1 MLGII
6 NIIKYKKLP
15 LVFIILSSI
24 LYLIFAYDLARTD
37 TLKLPLLY
45 VGLFIF
51 AYLVIKSSGF
61 YFRILVIASVLFR
74 LLFLFAIPNLSQDFY
89 RFIWDGQMILSGL
102 NPYLSTPDYQMEL
115 GALTNFPNQLELYH
129 GMGSLSASNY
139 TNYPPLNQ
147 LCFIIANLF
156 PGHSILNSIVGM
168 RILIIGAD
176 LGTLYF
182 GKKLLEK
189 LNIPSGRIFWYILNP
204 FIIIELTG
212 NLHFEGV
219 MVFFFV
225 WSLYLLHCR
234 KWLISAIILAC
245 SISIKLIPI
254 MFLPLF
260 FKWFKKENA
269 PEGSTSRCSEGCKV
283 EKTCPYSALKIYN
296 TPNGWSSVFDLPDD
310 SSKHEE
316 YILEQLKTTNYGRC
330 VYRMEND
337 QPDHYV
343 TSMEFEDEIT
353 ANFSMEAFTS
363 YHGRRTRIMGSHG
376 DIIGDMTE
384 FIHTDFLTGKV
395 TKWDISVEEE
405 KNSGYQGGGHGG
417 GDWGL
422 VTDWI
427 KAVKYQNPNVLTST
441 IDASV
446 ESHIMGFRAEKSR
459 EIKQI
464 IPIQLT

>member
-260 FKWFKKENA
+260 FKWFKKEN
-269 PEGSTSRCSEGCKV
+269 GKV
-283 EKTCPYSALKIYN
+283 NFKKLIKFYSVVGVTL
-296 TPNGWSSVFDLPDD
+296 
-310 SSKHEE
+310 
-316 YILEQLKTTNYGRC
+316 ILFFI
-330 VYRMEND
+330 
-337 QPDHYV
+337 PFF
-343 TSMEFEDEIT
+343 SMEFITNYSKTIGLWFGNFEFNGSIYYLAREIGYAIT
-353 ANFSMEAFTS
+353 GYNEIAIITKIFPLISLSIILYFSF
-363 YHGRRTRIMGSHG
+363 
-376 DIIGDMTE
+376 
-384 FIHTDFLTGKV
+384 
-395 TKWDISVEEE
+395 
-405 KNSGYQGGGHGG
+405 
-417 GDWGL
+417 
-422 VTDWI
+422 
-427 KAVKYQNPNVLTST
+427 
-441 IDASV
+441 
-446 ESHIMGFRAEKSR
+446 FRATHTITELATSMLLTLSCYLFLSTTVHPWYLTTL
-459 EIKQI
+459 I
-464 IPIQLT
+464 ILSIYAAYRYALIWSVVIILSYFAYADIDYTENLWVLAFEYLIVFSVFIWEVVLKKKINI

>member
-45 VGLFIF
+45 VGLFVF

-147 LCFIIANLF
+147 LCFVIANLF

-260 FKWFKKENA
+260 FKWFKKEN
-269 PEGSTSRCSEGCKV
+269 GKV
-283 EKTCPYSALKIYN
+283 NFKKLIKFYSVVGVTL
-296 TPNGWSSVFDLPDD
+296 
-310 SSKHEE
+310 
-316 YILEQLKTTNYGRC
+316 ILFFI
-330 VYRMEND
+330 
-337 QPDHYV
+337 PFF
-343 TSMEFEDEIT
+343 SMEFITNYSKTIGLWFGNFEFNGSIYYLAREIGYAIT
-353 ANFSMEAFTS
+353 GYNEIAIITKIFPLISLSIILYFSF
-363 YHGRRTRIMGSHG
+363 
-376 DIIGDMTE
+376 
-384 FIHTDFLTGKV
+384 
-395 TKWDISVEEE
+395 
-405 KNSGYQGGGHGG
+405 
-417 GDWGL
+417 
-422 VTDWI
+422 
-427 KAVKYQNPNVLTST
+427 
-441 IDASV
+441 
-446 ESHIMGFRAEKSR
+446 FRATHTITELATSMLLTLSCYLFLSTTVHPWYLTTL
-459 EIKQI
+459 I
-464 IPIQLT
+464 ILSIYAAYRYALIWSVVIILSYFAYADIDYTENLWVLAFEYLIVFSVFIWEVVLKKKINI

>member
-45 VGLFIF
+45 VGLFVF

-147 LCFIIANLF
+147 LCFVIANLF

-234 KWLISAIILAC
+234 RWLISAIILAC

-260 FKWFKKENA
+260 FKWFKKEN
-269 PEGSTSRCSEGCKV
+269 GKV
-283 EKTCPYSALKIYN
+283 NFKKLIKFYSVVGVTL
-296 TPNGWSSVFDLPDD
+296 
-310 SSKHEE
+310 
-316 YILEQLKTTNYGRC
+316 ILFFI
-330 VYRMEND
+330 
-337 QPDHYV
+337 PFF
-343 TSMEFEDEIT
+343 SMEFITNYSKTIGLWFGNFEFNGSIYYLAREIGYAIT
-353 ANFSMEAFTS
+353 GYNEIAIITKIFPLISLSIILYFSF
-363 YHGRRTRIMGSHG
+363 
-376 DIIGDMTE
+376 
-384 FIHTDFLTGKV
+384 
-395 TKWDISVEEE
+395 
-405 KNSGYQGGGHGG
+405 
-417 GDWGL
+417 
-422 VTDWI
+422 
-427 KAVKYQNPNVLTST
+427 
-441 IDASV
+441 
-446 ESHIMGFRAEKSR
+446 FRATHTITELATSMLLTLSCYLFLSTTVHPWYLTTL
-459 EIKQI
+459 I
-464 IPIQLT
+464 ILSIYAAYRYALIWSVVIILSYFAYADIDYTENLWVLAFEYLIVFSVFIWEVVLKKKINI

>member
-45 VGLFIF
+45 VGLFVF

-147 LCFIIANLF
+147 LCFVIANLF

-189 LNIPSGRIFWYILNP
+189 LNIPSGRILWYILNP

-260 FKWFKKENA
+260 FKWFKKEN
-269 PEGSTSRCSEGCKV
+269 GKV
-283 EKTCPYSALKIYN
+283 NFKKLIKFYSVVGVTL
-296 TPNGWSSVFDLPDD
+296 
-310 SSKHEE
+310 
-316 YILEQLKTTNYGRC
+316 ILFFI
-330 VYRMEND
+330 
-337 QPDHYV
+337 PFF
-343 TSMEFEDEIT
+343 SMEFITNYSKTIGLWFGNFEFNGSIYYLAREIGYAIT
-353 ANFSMEAFTS
+353 GYNEIAIITKIFPLISLSIILYFSF
-363 YHGRRTRIMGSHG
+363 
-376 DIIGDMTE
+376 
-384 FIHTDFLTGKV
+384 
-395 TKWDISVEEE
+395 
-405 KNSGYQGGGHGG
+405 
-417 GDWGL
+417 
-422 VTDWI
+422 
-427 KAVKYQNPNVLTST
+427 
-441 IDASV
+441 
-446 ESHIMGFRAEKSR
+446 FRATHTITELATSMLLTLSCYLFLSTTVHPWYLTTL
-459 EIKQI
+459 I
-464 IPIQLT
+464 ILSIYAAYRYALIWSVVIILSYFAYADIDYTENLWVLAFEYLIVFSVFIWEVVLKKKINI

>member
-45 VGLFIF
+45 VGLFVF

-147 LCFIIANLF
+147 LCFVIANLF

-182 GKKLLEK
+182 GKKLLEE

-260 FKWFKKENA
+260 FKWFKKEN
-269 PEGSTSRCSEGCKV
+269 GKV
-283 EKTCPYSALKIYN
+283 NFKKLIKFYSVVGVTL
-296 TPNGWSSVFDLPDD
+296 
-310 SSKHEE
+310 
-316 YILEQLKTTNYGRC
+316 ILFFI
-330 VYRMEND
+330 
-337 QPDHYV
+337 PFF
-343 TSMEFEDEIT
+343 SMEFITNYSKTIGLWFGNFEFNGSIYYLAREIGYAIT
-353 ANFSMEAFTS
+353 GYNEIAIITKIFPLISLSIILYFSF
-363 YHGRRTRIMGSHG
+363 
-376 DIIGDMTE
+376 
-384 FIHTDFLTGKV
+384 
-395 TKWDISVEEE
+395 
-405 KNSGYQGGGHGG
+405 
-417 GDWGL
+417 
-422 VTDWI
+422 
-427 KAVKYQNPNVLTST
+427 
-441 IDASV
+441 
-446 ESHIMGFRAEKSR
+446 FRATHTITELATSMLLTLSCYLFLSTTVHPWYLTTL
-459 EIKQI
+459 I
-464 IPIQLT
+464 ILSIYAAYRYALIWSVVIILSYFAYADIDYAENLWVLAFEYLIVFSVFIWEVVLKKKINI

>member
-45 VGLFIF
+45 VGLFVF

-147 LCFIIANLF
+147 LCFVIANLF

-260 FKWFKKENA
+260 FKWFKKEN
-269 PEGSTSRCSEGCKV
+269 GKV
-283 EKTCPYSALKIYN
+283 NFKKLIKFYSVVGVTL
-296 TPNGWSSVFDLPDD
+296 
-310 SSKHEE
+310 
-316 YILEQLKTTNYGRC
+316 ILFFI
-330 VYRMEND
+330 
-337 QPDHYV
+337 PFF
-343 TSMEFEDEIT
+343 SMEFITNYWKTIGLWFGNFEFNGSIYYLAREIGYAIT
-353 ANFSMEAFTS
+353 GYNEIAIITKIFPLISLSIILYFSF
-363 YHGRRTRIMGSHG
+363 
-376 DIIGDMTE
+376 
-384 FIHTDFLTGKV
+384 
-395 TKWDISVEEE
+395 
-405 KNSGYQGGGHGG
+405 
-417 GDWGL
+417 
-422 VTDWI
+422 
-427 KAVKYQNPNVLTST
+427 
-441 IDASV
+441 
-446 ESHIMGFRAEKSR
+446 FRATHTITELATSMLLTLSCYLFLSTTVHPWYLTTL
-459 EIKQI
+459 I
-464 IPIQLT
+464 ILSIYAAYRYALIWSVVIILSYFAYADIDYTENLWVLAFEYLIVFSVFIWEVVLKKKINI

>member
-24 LYLIFAYDLARTD
+24 LYLIFAYGLARTD
-37 TLKLPLLY
+37 TLKLLLLY
-45 VGLFIF
+45 VGLFVF

-147 LCFIIANLF
+147 LCFVIANLF

-260 FKWFKKENA
+260 FKWFKKEN
-269 PEGSTSRCSEGCKV
+269 GKV
-283 EKTCPYSALKIYN
+283 NFKKLIKFYSVVGVTL
-296 TPNGWSSVFDLPDD
+296 
-310 SSKHEE
+310 
-316 YILEQLKTTNYGRC
+316 ILFFI
-330 VYRMEND
+330 
-337 QPDHYV
+337 PFF
-343 TSMEFEDEIT
+343 SMEFITNYSKTIGLWFGNFEFNGSIYYLAREIGYAIT
-353 ANFSMEAFTS
+353 GYNEIAIITKIFPLISLSIILYFSF
-363 YHGRRTRIMGSHG
+363 
-376 DIIGDMTE
+376 
-384 FIHTDFLTGKV
+384 
-395 TKWDISVEEE
+395 
-405 KNSGYQGGGHGG
+405 
-417 GDWGL
+417 
-422 VTDWI
+422 
-427 KAVKYQNPNVLTST
+427 
-441 IDASV
+441 
-446 ESHIMGFRAEKSR
+446 FRATHTITELATSMLLTLSCYLFLSTTVHPWYLTTL
-459 EIKQI
+459 I
-464 IPIQLT
+464 ILSIYAAYRYALIWSVVIILSYFAYADIDYAENLWVLAFEYLIVFSVFIWEVVLKKKINI

>member
-37 TLKLPLLY
+37 TLKLLLLY
-45 VGLFIF
+45 VGLFVF

-61 YFRILVIASVLFR
+61 YFKILVIVSVLFR
-74 LLFLFAIPNLSQDFY
+74 FLFLFAIPNLSQDFY

-115 GALTNFPNQLELYH
+115 GALTNFPNQLELYD

-147 LCFIIANLF
+147 LCFVIANLF

-176 LGTLYF
+176 LGTLHF

-189 LNIPSGRIFWYILNP
+189 LNIPSNRIFWYILNP

-219 MVFFFV
+219 MIFFFV

-234 KWLISAIILAC
+234 KWIISAIILAC
-245 SISIKLIPI
+245 SISMKLIPL

-260 FKWFKKENA
+260 FKWFKKEN
-269 PEGSTSRCSEGCKV
+269 GKLNL
-283 EKTCPYSALKIYN
+283 KKLIKFYSVVGGTL
-296 TPNGWSSVFDLPDD
+296 
-310 SSKHEE
+310 
-316 YILEQLKTTNYGRC
+316 ILFFI
-330 VYRMEND
+330 
-337 QPDHYV
+337 PFF
-343 TSMEFEDEIT
+343 SMEFITNYSKTIGLWFGNFEFNGSIYYLAREIGYAIT
-353 ANFSMEAFTS
+353 GYNEIAIITKIFPLISLSIILYFSF
-363 YHGRRTRIMGSHG
+363 
-376 DIIGDMTE
+376 
-384 FIHTDFLTGKV
+384 
-395 TKWDISVEEE
+395 
-405 KNSGYQGGGHGG
+405 
-417 GDWGL
+417 
-422 VTDWI
+422 
-427 KAVKYQNPNVLTST
+427 
-441 IDASV
+441 
-446 ESHIMGFRAEKSR
+446 FRATHTITELATSMLLTLSCYLFLSTTVHPWYLTTL
-459 EIKQI
+459 I
-464 IPIQLT
+464 ILSIYAAYRYALIWSVVIILSYFAYADIDYAENLWVLAFEYLIVFSVFIWEVVLKKKINI

>member
-45 VGLFIF
+45 VGLFVF
-51 AYLVIKSSGF
+51 AYLVIKASGF

-147 LCFIIANLF
+147 LCFVIANLF

-260 FKWFKKENA
+260 FKWFKKEN
-269 PEGSTSRCSEGCKV
+269 GKV
-283 EKTCPYSALKIYN
+283 NFKKLIKFYSVVGVTL
-296 TPNGWSSVFDLPDD
+296 
-310 SSKHEE
+310 
-316 YILEQLKTTNYGRC
+316 ILFFI
-330 VYRMEND
+330 
-337 QPDHYV
+337 PFF
-343 TSMEFEDEIT
+343 SMEFITNYSKTIGLWFGNFEFNGSIYYLAREIGYAIT
-353 ANFSMEAFTS
+353 GYNEIAIITKIFPLISLSIILYFSF
-363 YHGRRTRIMGSHG
+363 
-376 DIIGDMTE
+376 
-384 FIHTDFLTGKV
+384 
-395 TKWDISVEEE
+395 
-405 KNSGYQGGGHGG
+405 
-417 GDWGL
+417 
-422 VTDWI
+422 
-427 KAVKYQNPNVLTST
+427 
-441 IDASV
+441 
-446 ESHIMGFRAEKSR
+446 FRATHTITELATSMLLTLSCYLFLSTTVHPWYLTTL
-459 EIKQI
+459 I
-464 IPIQLT
+464 ILSIYAAYRYALIWSVVIILSYFAYADIDYTENLWVLAFEYLIVFSVFIWEVVLKKKINI

>member
-45 VGLFIF
+45 VGLFVF

-147 LCFIIANLF
+147 LCFVIANLF

-245 SISIKLIPI
+245 SIYIKLIPI

-260 FKWFKKENA
+260 FKWFKKEN
-269 PEGSTSRCSEGCKV
+269 GKV
-283 EKTCPYSALKIYN
+283 NFKKLIKFYSVVGVTL
-296 TPNGWSSVFDLPDD
+296 
-310 SSKHEE
+310 
-316 YILEQLKTTNYGRC
+316 ILFFI
-330 VYRMEND
+330 
-337 QPDHYV
+337 PFF
-343 TSMEFEDEIT
+343 SMEFITNYSKTIGLWFGNFEFNGSIYYLAREIGYAIT
-353 ANFSMEAFTS
+353 GYNEIAIITKIFPLISLSIILYFSF
-363 YHGRRTRIMGSHG
+363 
-376 DIIGDMTE
+376 
-384 FIHTDFLTGKV
+384 
-395 TKWDISVEEE
+395 
-405 KNSGYQGGGHGG
+405 
-417 GDWGL
+417 
-422 VTDWI
+422 
-427 KAVKYQNPNVLTST
+427 
-441 IDASV
+441 
-446 ESHIMGFRAEKSR
+446 FRATHTITELATSMLLTLSCYLFLSTTVHPWYLTTL
-459 EIKQI
+459 I
-464 IPIQLT
+464 ILSIYAAYRYALIWSVVIILSYFAYADIDYTENLWVLAFEYLIVFSVFIWEVVLKKKINI

>member
-45 VGLFIF
+45 VGLFVF

-102 NPYLSTPDYQMEL
+102 NPYLSTPDYQMKL

-147 LCFIIANLF
+147 LCFVIANLF

-234 KWLISAIILAC
+234 RWLISAIILAC

-260 FKWFKKENA
+260 FKWFKKEN
-269 PEGSTSRCSEGCKV
+269 GKV
-283 EKTCPYSALKIYN
+283 NFKKLIKFYSVVGVTL
-296 TPNGWSSVFDLPDD
+296 
-310 SSKHEE
+310 
-316 YILEQLKTTNYGRC
+316 ILFFI
-330 VYRMEND
+330 
-337 QPDHYV
+337 PFF
-343 TSMEFEDEIT
+343 SMEFITNYSKTIGLWFGNFEFNGSIYYLAREIGYAIT
-353 ANFSMEAFTS
+353 GYNEIAIITKIFPLISLSIILYFSF
-363 YHGRRTRIMGSHG
+363 
-376 DIIGDMTE
+376 
-384 FIHTDFLTGKV
+384 
-395 TKWDISVEEE
+395 
-405 KNSGYQGGGHGG
+405 
-417 GDWGL
+417 
-422 VTDWI
+422 
-427 KAVKYQNPNVLTST
+427 
-441 IDASV
+441 
-446 ESHIMGFRAEKSR
+446 FRATHTITELATSMLLTLSCYLFLSTTVHPWYLTTL
-459 EIKQI
+459 I
-464 IPIQLT
+464 ILSIYAAYRYALIWSVVIILSYFAYADIDYTENLWVLAFEYLIVFSVFIWEVVLKKKINI

>member
-45 VGLFIF
+45 VGLFVF

-147 LCFIIANLF
+147 LCFVIANLF

-260 FKWFKKENA
+260 FKWFKKEN
-269 PEGSTSRCSEGCKV
+269 GKV
-283 EKTCPYSALKIYN
+283 NFKKLIKFYSVVGVTL
-296 TPNGWSSVFDLPDD
+296 
-310 SSKHEE
+310 
-316 YILEQLKTTNYGRC
+316 ILFFI
-330 VYRMEND
+330 
-337 QPDHYV
+337 PFF
-343 TSMEFEDEIT
+343 SMEFITNYSKTIGLWFGNFEFNGSIYYLAREIGYAIT
-353 ANFSMEAFTS
+353 GYNEIAIITKIFPLISLSIILYFSF
-363 YHGRRTRIMGSHG
+363 
-376 DIIGDMTE
+376 
-384 FIHTDFLTGKV
+384 
-395 TKWDISVEEE
+395 
-405 KNSGYQGGGHGG
+405 
-417 GDWGL
+417 
-422 VTDWI
+422 
-427 KAVKYQNPNVLTST
+427 
-441 IDASV
+441 
-446 ESHIMGFRAEKSR
+446 FRATHTITELATSMLLTLSCYLFLSTTVHPWYLTTL
-459 EIKQI
+459 I
-464 IPIQLT
+464 ILSIYAAYRYALIWSIVIILSYFAYADIDYTENLWVLAFEYLIVFSGFIWEVVLKKKINI

>member
-45 VGLFIF
+45 VGLFVF

-147 LCFIIANLF
+147 LCFVIANLF

-260 FKWFKKENA
+260 FKWFKKEN
-269 PEGSTSRCSEGCKV
+269 GKV
-283 EKTCPYSALKIYN
+283 NFKKLIKFYSVVGVTL
-296 TPNGWSSVFDLPDD
+296 
-310 SSKHEE
+310 
-316 YILEQLKTTNYGRC
+316 ILFFI
-330 VYRMEND
+330 
-337 QPDHYV
+337 PFF
-343 TSMEFEDEIT
+343 SMEFITNYSKTIGLWFGNFEFNGSIYYLAREIGYAIT
-353 ANFSMEAFTS
+353 GYNEIAIITKIFPLISLSIILYFSF
-363 YHGRRTRIMGSHG
+363 
-376 DIIGDMTE
+376 
-384 FIHTDFLTGKV
+384 
-395 TKWDISVEEE
+395 
-405 KNSGYQGGGHGG
+405 
-417 GDWGL
+417 
-422 VTDWI
+422 
-427 KAVKYQNPNVLTST
+427 
-441 IDASV
+441 
-446 ESHIMGFRAEKSR
+446 FRATHTITELATSMLLTLSCYLFLSTTVHPWYLTTL
-459 EIKQI
+459 I
-464 IPIQLT
+464 ILSIYAAYRYALIWSVVIILSYFAYADIDYAENLWVLAFEYLIVFSVFIWEVVLKKKINI

>member
-1 MLGII
+1 MI

-45 VGLFIF
+45 VGLFVF

-147 LCFIIANLF
+147 LCFVIANLF

-260 FKWFKKENA
+260 FKWFKKEN
-269 PEGSTSRCSEGCKV
+269 GKV
-283 EKTCPYSALKIYN
+283 NFKKLIKFYSVVGVTL
-296 TPNGWSSVFDLPDD
+296 
-310 SSKHEE
+310 
-316 YILEQLKTTNYGRC
+316 ILFFI
-330 VYRMEND
+330 
-337 QPDHYV
+337 PFF
-343 TSMEFEDEIT
+343 SMEFITNYSKTIGLWFGNFEFNGSIYYLAREIGYAIT
-353 ANFSMEAFTS
+353 GYNEIAIITKIFPLISLSIILYFSF
-363 YHGRRTRIMGSHG
+363 
-376 DIIGDMTE
+376 
-384 FIHTDFLTGKV
+384 
-395 TKWDISVEEE
+395 
-405 KNSGYQGGGHGG
+405 
-417 GDWGL
+417 
-422 VTDWI
+422 
-427 KAVKYQNPNVLTST
+427 
-441 IDASV
+441 
-446 ESHIMGFRAEKSR
+446 FRATHTITELATSMLLTLSCYLFLSTTVHPWYLTTL
-459 EIKQI
+459 I
-464 IPIQLT
+464 ILSIYAAYRYALIWSVVIILSYFAYADIDYTENLWVLAFEYLIVFSVFIWEVVLKKKINI

>member
-45 VGLFIF
+45 VGLFVF

-61 YFRILVIASVLFR
+61 YFRILVVASVLFR

-147 LCFIIANLF
+147 LCFVIANLF

-260 FKWFKKENA
+260 FKWFKKEN
-269 PEGSTSRCSEGCKV
+269 GKV
-283 EKTCPYSALKIYN
+283 NFKKLIKFYSVVGVTL
-296 TPNGWSSVFDLPDD
+296 
-310 SSKHEE
+310 
-316 YILEQLKTTNYGRC
+316 ILFFI
-330 VYRMEND
+330 
-337 QPDHYV
+337 PFF
-343 TSMEFEDEIT
+343 SMEFITNYSKTIGLWFGNFEFNGSIYYLAREIGYAIT
-353 ANFSMEAFTS
+353 GYNEIAIITKIFPLISLSIILYFSF
-363 YHGRRTRIMGSHG
+363 
-376 DIIGDMTE
+376 
-384 FIHTDFLTGKV
+384 
-395 TKWDISVEEE
+395 
-405 KNSGYQGGGHGG
+405 
-417 GDWGL
+417 
-422 VTDWI
+422 
-427 KAVKYQNPNVLTST
+427 
-441 IDASV
+441 
-446 ESHIMGFRAEKSR
+446 FRATHTITELATSMLLTLSCYLFLSTTVHPWYLTTL
-459 EIKQI
+459 I
-464 IPIQLT
+464 ILSIYAAYRYALIWSVVIILSYFAYADIDYTENLWVLAFEYLIVFSVFIWEVVLKKKINI

>member
-147 LCFIIANLF
+147 LCFVIANLF

-260 FKWFKKENA
+260 FKWFKKEN
-269 PEGSTSRCSEGCKV
+269 GKV
-283 EKTCPYSALKIYN
+283 NFKKLIKFYSVVGVTL
-296 TPNGWSSVFDLPDD
+296 
-310 SSKHEE
+310 
-316 YILEQLKTTNYGRC
+316 ILFFI
-330 VYRMEND
+330 
-337 QPDHYV
+337 PFF
-343 TSMEFEDEIT
+343 SMEFITNYSKTIGLWFGNFEFNGSIYYLAREIGYAIT
-353 ANFSMEAFTS
+353 GYNEIAIITKIFPLISLSIILYFSF
-363 YHGRRTRIMGSHG
+363 
-376 DIIGDMTE
+376 
-384 FIHTDFLTGKV
+384 
-395 TKWDISVEEE
+395 
-405 KNSGYQGGGHGG
+405 
-417 GDWGL
+417 
-422 VTDWI
+422 
-427 KAVKYQNPNVLTST
+427 
-441 IDASV
+441 
-446 ESHIMGFRAEKSR
+446 FRATHTITELATSMLLTLSCYLFLSTTVHPWYLTTL
-459 EIKQI
+459 I
-464 IPIQLT
+464 ILSIYAAYRYALIWSVVIILSYFAYADIDYTENLWVLAFEYLIVFSVFIWEVVLKKKINI